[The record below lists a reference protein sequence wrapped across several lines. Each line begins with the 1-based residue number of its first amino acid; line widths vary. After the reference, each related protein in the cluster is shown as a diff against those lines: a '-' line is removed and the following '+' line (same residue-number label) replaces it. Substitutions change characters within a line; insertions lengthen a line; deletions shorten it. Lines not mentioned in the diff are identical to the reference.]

1 MTAIVLVGQRAVGE
15 VRMDLGREELADE
28 VDRFIERSEIPCP
41 VDHGSAGD
49 LVVVGS
55 CVLGVLCT
63 SEEHELTGR
72 RVIGLA
78 GLGYGWH
85 GGKLRV
91 PHGYDPARGCFP
103 HWLPCRAKLVA
114 ALSASVAKETA

>member
-1 MTAIVLVGQRAVGE
+1 MTMTAIVRVGHRAVGE
-15 VRMDLGREELADE
+15 VRMDLGREELADA
-28 VDRFIERSEIPCP
+28 VDRFIERAEIPCP
-41 VDHGSAGD
+41 PDHGCAGD

-78 GLGYGWH
+78 GLGYGWTAE
-85 GGKLRV
+85 KLHV
-91 PHGYDPARGCFP
+91 PRSYDPARGCFP
-103 HWLPCRAKLVA
+103 HWLPCRAKQIKNPGEVGA
-114 ALSASVAKETA
+114 G